1 MDKLKK
7 LLESVKSEKLAQE
20 IDKSIIKIDDSLSVE
35 DFALAVATVLTDNY
49 GEHNYQKFLK
59 ILKDKL

>member
-1 MDKLKK
+1 MKKLKK

-49 GEHNYQKFLK
+49 GEHNYQKFLN
-59 ILKDKL
+59 ILKDEL

>member
-1 MDKLKK
+1 MKKLKK

-35 DFALAVATVLTDNY
+35 DFALAVATVLIDNY
-49 GEHNYQKFLK
+49 GEHNYQKFLN
-59 ILKDKL
+59 ILKDEL